1 MLGRDARLCPLTPA
15 DCCLSKCQYSL
26 QKTDLRQS
34 ELGLLRGEEH
44 SGLHRPGGDGADVGS
59 QVRDRARP
67 IDMEMPGY
75 QSSDQQ
81 LAPVPSS
88 QKNTE
93 KSGEIKFLPR
103 IIVKAA
109 AVEFR
114 KFEFRFKYFD
124 QIAKSFKVKYSN
136 LFRSVSCNSSMSKCN
151 KTEDEEEYG
160 PQPGEG
166 RGEDRGAPLMDSMF
180 SKQPGG
186 ECPPPPP
193 PPNGNLSCSNPDLV
207 QVTFNKLGY
216 TDECRPGGQS

>member
-1 MLGRDARLCPLTPA
+1 MKQLKSLCLSLKSVVYCLLNVGLGRDARLCPLTPA

-44 SGLHRPGGDGADVGS
+44 CGLHRPGGDGADVGR

-75 QSSDQQ
+75 QLRTQTSSWPRSRAQ
-81 LAPVPSS
+81 SS

-93 KSGEIKFLPR
+93 KSGEIKFLSR

-109 AVEFR
+109 AVEFC

-136 LFRSVSCNSSMSKCN
+136 LVFWSGLCPATPRCPSVTRRRTRRSTGLSLARAEER
-151 KTEDEEEYG
+151 TE
-160 PQPGEG
+160 
-166 RGEDRGAPLMDSMF
+166 A
-180 SKQPGG
+180 
-186 ECPPPPP
+186 
-193 PPNGNLSCSNPDLV
+193 
-207 QVTFNKLGY
+207 
-216 TDECRPGGQS
+216 RP